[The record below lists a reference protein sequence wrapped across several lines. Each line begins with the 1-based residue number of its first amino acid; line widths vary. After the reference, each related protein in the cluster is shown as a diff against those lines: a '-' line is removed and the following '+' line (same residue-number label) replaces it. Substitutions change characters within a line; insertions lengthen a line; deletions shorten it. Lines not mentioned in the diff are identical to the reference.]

1 MKLLEE
7 TMRELAQLEP
17 DDIMRVSQLV
27 GSLRKKK
34 DAPGAD
40 RITEVI
46 ETARQALRNVK
57 GNLSDDIAAMRED
70 RI

>member
-7 TMRELAQLEP
+7 TMRDLAQLEP

-34 DAPGAD
+34 DAPGSD